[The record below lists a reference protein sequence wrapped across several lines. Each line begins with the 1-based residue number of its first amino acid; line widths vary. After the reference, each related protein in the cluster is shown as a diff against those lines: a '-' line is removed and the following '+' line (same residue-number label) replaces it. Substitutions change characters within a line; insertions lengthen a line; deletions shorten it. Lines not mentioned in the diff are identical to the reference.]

1 MISKAAK
8 QEALLRKAEK
18 ELRERQTQ
26 ETNLARE
33 LAEKEE
39 ANLQLEEH
47 FSSLQEE
54 VEVKTKKL
62 KKLWNKYQAAAREAK
77 DLQEEFQVRLHCY
90 GISSYVL
97 VEVMLPSLLCADGAH
112 GHAGHHPPADSD
124 DETQGPHHRQLHPG
138 GRLQRHREAR
148 RLECGGGLLDR
159 ACE

>member
-1 MISKAAK
+1 MIKGGEVISKAAK

-18 ELRERQTQ
+18 ELRDRQTQ
-26 ETNLARE
+26 EANLARE

-77 DLQEEFQVRLHCY
+77 DLQEEFQVRSIY
-90 GISSYVL
+90 RAIVVL
-97 VEVMLPSLLCADGAH
+97 LF
-112 GHAGHHPPADSD
+112 SD
-124 DETQGPHHRQLHPG
+124 CVVIRRSAPTCWTQSVS
-138 GRLQRHREAR
+138 
-148 RLECGGGLLDR
+148 
-159 ACE
+159 